1 MGMGPLENA
10 ASAVEAAAAA
20 AAAAAPS
27 AGSYAVLQCGEDSE
41 YVRKAYSGYFQVFR
55 ALLEEDGEAW
65 RVYRA
70 PRGELPTDAE
80 AAGFDGFVISGSCA
94 DAHGDEPW
102 ILALVDLIRRLHA
115 AGKRILGVC
124 FGHQIM
130 PPEHGRQAC
139 PRDEES
145 SSPNLVT
152 QKREFLH
159 ARKDWDSAQECHHL
173 VRTNAFWKKMNPGG
187 GRPSR
192 QACGYR
198 VVPVPSLVEEPE
210 PELVLQDVSPTE
222 YHKIGLRRE
231 HVRMLVDGDGDG
243 DSCED
248 RTERALRS
256 RVRTRLLNLTTNE
269 VLVRSWCLQI
279 LCRALGGRT
288 GRSTKGWDIGV
299 SCIHPTA
306 AAARLFA
313 PLKLPVHMPVIE
325 FHQDEVWELPPSAE
339 VLARSDKT
347 RVEMFRLGDRVMGV
361 QGHPEYSKDILMSIA
376 DRLLQRDL
384 ILDCQVDVAK
394 ASFDVR
400 QPDKE
405 LWKKVCRGFLK
416 GRLPSQQ
423 HQLKQQAVAL

>member
-10 ASAVEAAAAA
+10 ASAVASAAALGSTG
-20 AAAAAPS
+20 APS
-27 AGSYAVLQCGEDSE
+27 GSYAVLQCGDDSE
-41 YVRKAYSGYFQVFR
+41 YVRQKYGGYFPVFR
-55 ALLEEDGEAW
+55 ALLEEDGERW

-70 PRGELPTDAE
+70 PRGDLPTDAE
-80 AAGFDGFVISGSCA
+80 AAAFDGFVISGSCA
-94 DAHGDEPW
+94 DAHADEPW

-124 FGHQIM
+124 FGHQ
-130 PPEHGRQAC
+130 
-139 PRDEES
+139 
-145 SSPNLVT
+145 V
-152 QKREFLH
+152 
-159 ARKDWDSAQECHHL
+159 
-173 VRTNAFWKKMNPGG
+173 
-187 GRPSR
+187 
-192 QACGYR
+192 
-198 VVPVPSLVEEPE
+198 
-210 PELVLQDVSPTE
+210 
-222 YHKIGLRRE
+222 
-231 HVRMLVDGDGDG
+231 
-243 DSCED
+243 
-248 RTERALRS
+248 
-256 RVRTRLLNLTTNE
+256 
-269 VLVRSWCLQI
+269 

-299 SCIHPTA
+299 NCIHPTA

-325 FHQDEVWELPPSAE
+325 FHQDEVWELPPNAE
-339 VLARSDKT
+339 VLARSDQT

-376 DRLLQRDL
+376 DRLLQRSL

-400 QPDKE
+400 QPDKD

-423 HQLKQQAVAL
+423 QQVAVVL